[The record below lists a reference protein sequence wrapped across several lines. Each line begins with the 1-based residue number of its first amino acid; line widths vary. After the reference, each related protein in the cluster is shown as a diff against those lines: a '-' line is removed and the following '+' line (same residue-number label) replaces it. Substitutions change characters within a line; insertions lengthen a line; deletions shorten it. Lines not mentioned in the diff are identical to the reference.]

1 MEVLDFVR
9 MHLLA
14 WPTLAKAA
22 IALALIVGVPPLS
35 QRLKIPGVV
44 GLLFAGVLIGPH
56 GVELIGENHPIAGFF
71 SEIGRL
77 LLMFFAGLEID
88 LSLLQKAR
96 NRLCIFGVVTTLTPL
111 LLGIGVGLLFGYPA
125 VPAIVIGSLLASHTL
140 LGLPIISK
148 LGEAQLEPVIVTVGA
163 TVISDTLSLVVFSVC
178 VSIFRTGFS
187 LRSLALQLL
196 EIAIFVPFILV
207 GVSRVGA
214 WLLKKFADD
223 ENAYFLIMLAILA
236 TAGVIANSI
245 NLPGIVGAFLAGLAV
260 NAAVQHKPAKDKL
273 EFFGNSLFIPI
284 FFVVTGFLIKPIKF
298 FETIIGNYGLAIS
311 VILALLLGK
320 RIASELVGRAFSY
333 SPAARN
339 TMWALTLPQVAAT
352 LAATLVAYDTL
363 DGAGKRLLD
372 IRVLNVVIVLMLT
385 TAILGPV
392 LTERFATKMI
402 PKNQPATSEHPAMA
416 S

>member
-22 IALALIVGVPPLS
+22 IALAFIVGVPPLS

-88 LSLLQKAR
+88 LSLLQQAR
-96 NRLCIFGVVTTLTPL
+96 NRLCIFGFVTTLTPL

-187 LRSLALQLL
+187 LPSLALQLL

-372 IRVLNVVIVLMLT
+372 TRMLNVVIVLMLT

-402 PKNQPATSEHPAMA
+402 SKNQSATSEHPAMA